1 MLVVLKIGLCDKE
14 SNEMLILMLQLQ
26 TKTKKNGFHN
36 FCALRLRG
44 SKLVS
49 KIPKFV
55 FGWGAFPPW
64 TPQLGVAPAPHR
76 GLGSPWTLAI

>member
-1 MLVVLKIGLCDKE
+1 MLVVLKIGWCDRE
-14 SNEMLILMLQLQ
+14 SNEMLVLIFNF
-26 TKTKKNGFHN
+26 KAKKKKNGFHN
-36 FCALRLRG
+36 FCALRG